1 VVIFY
6 AKQNEGQSQNIPH
19 FLCKGGREGGKKR
32 SIRMLVLNIK
42 PKPTTQI
49 AIK

>member
-6 AKQNEGQSQNIPH
+6 AKQTRGSLKISH
-19 FLCKGGREGGKKR
+19 ISFVKEGGKKR